1 MSANERRDFYQAYIN
16 ELVDSLERTSGGHAS
31 PRDSKLINYVNSNG
45 FIQFWYHDIWLGG
58 VWYPLSDR
66 GRKLSNLAVNSFYK
80 TTLDFIALAQHQFA
94 RYMRSHPK

>member
-1 MSANERRDFYQAYIN
+1 MLENERRDFDQAHIN
-16 ELVDSLERTSGGHAS
+16 ELVDSLEHTRGGHAKS
-31 PRDSKLINYVNSNG
+31 SDSELIAYVRAG
-45 FIQFWYHDIWLGG
+45 RMKQFWYYDLLLGG
-58 VWYPLSDR
+58 VWYPLSNR